1 MKPGELVKLVS
12 HVYPRRIYVAFF
24 DVPKQGV
31 FDNGTHALFLGKHL
45 WPNESL
51 SISGKQKF
59 KILIEG
65 RLGWIYESECK
76 VIDETR

>member
-1 MKPGELVKLVS
+1 MKPGDLVKLVS
-12 HVYPRRIYVAFF
+12 HVCPEVVYVAFF
-24 DVPKQGV
+24 DAPKQGA

-45 WPNESL
+45 WTDESL

-65 RLGWIYESECK
+65 RVGWIYESECK
-76 VIDETR
+76 VIDAS